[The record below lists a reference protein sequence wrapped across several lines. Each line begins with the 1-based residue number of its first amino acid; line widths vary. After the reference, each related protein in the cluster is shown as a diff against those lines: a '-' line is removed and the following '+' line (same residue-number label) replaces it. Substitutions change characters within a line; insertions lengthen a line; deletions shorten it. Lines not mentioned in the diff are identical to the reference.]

1 MIKGLI
7 LCRKNGSDIMEKNVI
22 TAQKDTS
29 IFDLVDMFVENNIT
43 AIPIIKDDKEI
54 IGIVNTQ
61 TSCTRKSSLSPQYVN
76 LLGANIYYGNLK
88 EYQQGFKKLFAC
100 TAEQLMTKK
109 VIVAGPDATMEDLAS
124 VMVAEHLKAIP
135 IVKDKKLLGMVER
148 KNISNNS
155 TMNTAKIHSEKKAL
169 SVMRQ
174 RFFSN

>member
-1 MIKGLI
+1 MSKTAA
-7 LCRKNGSDIMEKNVI
+7 DIMEKNVI

-54 IGIVNTQ
+54 IGIVTDADLLYKEVKP
-61 TSCTRKSSLSPQYVN
+61 CVPQYVN

-109 VIVAGPDATMEDLAS
+109 VIMAGPDATME
-124 VMVAEHLKAIP
+124 AEHLKAIP

-148 KNISNNS
+148 KNILKQLYNEYGDNE
-155 TMNTAKIHSEKKAL
+155 H
-169 SVMRQ
+169 
-174 RFFSN
+174 

>member
-1 MIKGLI
+1 MSKTAA
-7 LCRKNGSDIMEKNVI
+7 DIMEKNVI

-54 IGIVNTQ
+54 IGIVTDADLLYKEVKP
-61 TSCTRKSSLSPQYVN
+61 CVPQYV
-76 LLGANIYYGNLK
+76 NLK

-100 TAEQLMTKK
+100 TAEKLMTKK
-109 VIVAGPDATMEDLAS
+109 VIMAGPDATMEDLAS

-148 KNISNNS
+148 KNILKQLYNEYGE
-155 TMNTAKIHSEKKAL
+155 NT
-169 SVMRQ
+169 Q
-174 RFFSN
+174 